1 MKIATLAR
9 ESKLRAAAAIVSVAL
24 LAGGAWA
31 AGGEAPL
38 KLIQSVPLPMLKDG
52 DFDHFTVDLE
62 GHRLF
67 AAAEENSKVLVFELE
82 SGKLIKTLS
91 DLKAPH
97 SLLYRNDLKK
107 LYVVDGDLGKI
118 RMYDGTT
125 YKNAGD
131 IDLREGADSMA
142 YDPATKY
149 MYVITGGK
157 DAKMPNSYLTTVDS
171 TTVKKIGDIKLDSD
185 DVEAV
190 VLDKSS
196 PRVFV
201 VIRGNNAIE
210 VFDREKQTK
219 LATWPLPKDVAKPTA
234 MALDESDHRL
244 LIGTREPGKLVVM
257 DSTSGQVVAA
267 EPAAAMVDDMGFNPE
282 NKQVYFAGTE
292 TLDVFHAQGPSKF
305 ELLGRVP
312 TAFRAKT
319 GVVVPQLKRYYLGV
333 PHHGTKSAELRIYEV
348 QP

>member
-1 MKIATLAR
+1 MKIRTFAR
-9 ESKLRAAAAIVSVAL
+9 ESKLWVAAVVVSIAL
-24 LAGGAWA
+24 LAGVVWA
-31 AGGEAPL
+31 DGGESPL
-38 KLIQSVPLPMLKDG
+38 KLIKSVPLPMLHDG
-52 DFDHFTVDLE
+52 DFDHFTVDLG

-97 SLLYRNDLKK
+97 SLLYRDDLKK
-107 LYVVDGDLGKI
+107 LFVVDGDLGKI

-149 MYVITGGK
+149 MYVITGGR

-171 TTVKKIGDIKLDSD
+171 TTGKKIGDIKLDSD

-190 VLDKSS
+190 ILDQSS
-196 PRVFV
+196 ARVFV

-210 VFDREKQTK
+210 VFDRDKKSK
-219 LATWPLPKDVAKPTA
+219 LATWPLPKDAAKPTA
-234 MALDESDHRL
+234 MVLDDSDHRL
-244 LIGTREPGKLVVM
+244 LVGTREPGKLVVM
-257 DSTSGQVVAA
+257 DSTSGQVIAV
-267 EPAAAMVDDMGFNPE
+267 EPAAAMVDDIAFSPE
-282 NKQVYFAGTE
+282 NKRVYFAGTE
-292 TLDVFHAQGPSKF
+292 FLDVFQAEDPSKI
-305 ELLGRVP
+305 ELLGKVP
-312 TAFRAKT
+312 TTFRAKT
-319 GVVVPQLKRYYLGV
+319 GIVVPELKRYYLGV

>member
-1 MKIATLAR
+1 MKIGTFAR
-9 ESKLRAAAAIVSVAL
+9 EGKLRAAAIVISAAL
-24 LAGGAWA
+24 LAGVAWA
-31 AGGEAPL
+31 AGAEAPL
-38 KLIQSVPLPMLKDG
+38 KLVKSVPLPMLQDG

-131 IDLREGADSMA
+131 IDLREGADSMD

-149 MYVITGGK
+149 MYVITGGR
-157 DAKMPNSYLTTVDS
+157 DAKMPNSYLTTVDPA
-171 TTVKKIGDIKLDSD
+171 TAKTMGDIKLDSD

-201 VIRGNNAIE
+201 VIRGNSTIE
-210 VFDREKQTK
+210 VFDRDKQTK
-219 LATWPLPKDVAKPTA
+219 LATWPMPKGAEKPTA
-234 MALDESDHRL
+234 MALDAAGHRL
-244 LIGTREPGKLVVM
+244 FIGTREPGKLVVM
-257 DSTSGQVVAA
+257 DSNSGQIVAT
-267 EPAAAMVDDMGFNPE
+267 EPAAAMVDDLAFNPE
-282 NKQVYFAGTE
+282 NKQAYFAGTE
-292 TLDVFHAQGPSKF
+292 FLDVFQAKDPGKI
-305 ELLGRVP
+305 ELLGKVP

-319 GVVVPQLKRYYLGV
+319 GIIVPQLKRYYLGV